1 MPLNF
6 DEALEL
12 KARALALR
20 GHVVRMVKASGAG
33 HMGGAMSSADLMA
46 VLFFRILKLDPANPQ
61 MTDRDRF
68 VLSAGHKCLIL
79 YAALA
84 EKGFF
89 SKDILDTYGA
99 LDSCIP
105 GHPCMHRL
113 PGVEANTGSLG
124 HGLSIAGGMALGLR
138 LSGLS
143 SRVFTL
149 MGDGELA
156 EGSNWE
162 AAAAASHHK
171 LDNLTAIVDRNG
183 LQIGGAT
190 TDVMSYEPLADRWAS
205 FGWSVRTIDGH
216 NLDTLAD
223 TFASL
228 PFEKGK
234 PSLIIA
240 DTVKSKGISFA
251 EGKVAY
257 HYWKS
262 TDDEMKLALADIENA
277 RTDLAALKAGADAAL
292 KVGSTK

>member
-1 MPLNF
+1 MSLKT

-33 HMGGAMSSADLMA
+33 HMGGALSAADLMA
-46 VLFFRILKLDPANPQ
+46 VLFFRALKLDPANPH
-61 MTDRDRF
+61 MVDRDRF

-89 SKDILDTYGA
+89 SKDIFDTYGA
-99 LDSCIP
+99 LDSRIP

-124 HGLSIAGGMALGLR
+124 HGLSIAAGMAMGLK
-138 LSGLS
+138 LSGLPS
-143 SRVFTL
+143 KVFTL

-162 AAAAASHHK
+162 AAAAASHHN

-190 TDVMSYEPLADRWAS
+190 IDVMSYEPLAERWAS

-216 NLDTLAD
+216 NLDTLVD
-223 TFASL
+223 TFESL

-240 DTVKSKGISFA
+240 DTVKSKGLSFA
-251 EGKVAY
+251 EGKAAY

-262 TDDEMKLALADIENA
+262 TDEEMKLAEAELVTSRKA
-277 RTDLAALKAGADAAL
+277 LAAETVAAAL
-292 KVGSTK
+292 SAAGGKK